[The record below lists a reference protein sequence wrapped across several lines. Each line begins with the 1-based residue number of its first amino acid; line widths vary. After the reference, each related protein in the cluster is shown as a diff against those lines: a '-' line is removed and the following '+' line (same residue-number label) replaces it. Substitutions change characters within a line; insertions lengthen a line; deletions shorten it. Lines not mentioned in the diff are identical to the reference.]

1 MKISEHLKHVAS
13 TILMKLRQYEHVYKN
28 SIEQLKSDI
37 EEELNSNFYFEDE
50 RRKLYEEERDILK
63 EEIYNY
69 CLIEF
74 TLNDDLVDIKRGVII
89 SDKDPSIHTKW
100 EPDQKRIFWTKQKQF
115 LVQTFEKK
123 MPSHKY
129 GQIINSIN
137 HETEQILEAI
147 ENPLRDEFD
156 SRGLVLGYVQS
167 GKTANFTALIAKAA
181 DAGYRLIIVLAG
193 IHDELRQQTQI
204 RIDKELTGYNPLKLD
219 SKFVSWSAFEEK
231 NRWKNITTAGWI
243 DENENGEFNIHRV
256 HPFKDE
262 LLSKERPAIAIV
274 KKNVKILKK
283 IVKWIK
289 DAPIEFRNTIPLLVI
304 DDEADQASVDGNANK
319 SDTDP
324 TKTNSSIREI
334 LNLFKR
340 KSYVGYT
347 ATPFANVF
355 IDRTSNHSE
364 YGEDLFPRNFIYALP
379 EPEGYFG
386 TRKIFSDE
394 LDKYFVVNI
403 KSPLIEKKEIL
414 TNNNVTDDLFNAVYD
429 FLIGIALRILRG
441 DSNAPMSMMINLDH
455 RVAKMNTCSEVVKE
469 FVQNITQFK
478 KFNSDELID
487 KYIERSKKLNSY
499 LDTQNAYFPNEQ
511 IKNTVIEFLNSN
523 TLKVITLNSSK
534 DDKLDYANNPSMK
547 VIAIGG
553 NKLSRGLTLEGL
565 MITYYLREAK
575 QYDTSLQ
582 MGRWFGYREKYEDLV
597 RIYTSKS
604 LWQQFKDLSI
614 VELEFRKDIEEMN
627 ISDSTPNEFAIGVKH
642 ILGLLPTA
650 KNKLGASIFE
660 ESLGAKQVSMTKLP
674 LDYPE
679 KIDANYKV
687 FENFIKYNEEKFSR
701 FNDSDNPT
709 LLGKEIAINDV
720 LKFIQ
725 SFEYAQGKNKQF
737 LDIDKNKLS
746 DYINNN
752 KESLSYWNVAIPS
765 LSESPDNLVISVGKF
780 KIKAIHRSRMNN
792 FSDNGNYNIK
802 GLSDKKDRRIDLSK
816 DAKDEFDGRTK
827 PLLLIYFISKN
838 SKASLNSKG
847 VRADLYDGIEIS
859 KHRNPIAFSIIF
871 PRNNEVSSRY
881 IQPINNI
888 MNEN

>member
-1 MKISEHLKHVAS
+1 MKIPEYLKHVVS
-13 TILMKLRQYEHVYKN
+13 MITMKLRQDEHVYKN
-28 SIEQLKSDI
+28 SIEQLKLDI
-37 EEELNSNFYFEDE
+37 EDELNSNFYFDNE
-50 RRKLYEEERDILK
+50 RRKLKVEEKDTIR

-74 TLNDDLVDIKRGVII
+74 TINDDLVDIKRGVII

-100 EPDQKRIFWTKQKQF
+100 TPNQQRIFWTKQKQF

-123 MPSHKY
+123 MPANKY
-129 GQIINSIN
+129 GPIINSIG

-147 ENPLRDEFD
+147 EDPLRDEFD

-204 RIDKELTGYNPLKLD
+204 RIDKELTGYNPLQLD
-219 SKFVSWSAFEEK
+219 SKFVSWSSFEEK
-231 NRWKNITTAGWI
+231 FRWKNITTAGWI
-243 DENENGEFNIHRV
+243 DANENGEFNIHRV

-262 LLSKERPAIAIV
+262 LLSNERPVIAIV

-283 IVKWIK
+283 IVKWING
-289 DAPIEFRNTIPLLVI
+289 APVEFRNTIPLLVI

-355 IDRTSNHSE
+355 IDRTSNHSK
-364 YGEDLFPRNFIYALP
+364 YGVDLFPRNFIYALP

-386 TRKIFSDE
+386 TRKIFSDA

-403 KSPLIEKKEIL
+403 KSPSIEKREIL

-469 FVQNITQFK
+469 LLNNIQQFK
-478 KFNSDELID
+478 KFNSDELINN
-487 KYIERSKKLNSY
+487 YLERSKRLNSF
-499 LDTQNAYFPNEQ
+499 LDTQNAYFPNEE
-511 IKNTVIEFLNSN
+511 IKSTILDFIKSKS
-523 TLKVITLNSSK
+523 LKVVTLNSSK

-565 MITYYLREAK
+565 MTTYYLREAK

-627 ISDSTPNEFAIGVKH
+627 SSDSTPNEFAIGVKH

-660 ESLGAKQVSMTKLP
+660 ESLGAKQISMTKLP
-674 LDYPE
+674 LEYPE

-687 FENFIKYNEEKFSR
+687 FEKFLSYNVDKFRKYNDSQTPTILGEDIAL
-701 FNDSDNPT
+701 NDILT
-709 LLGKEIAINDV
+709 
-720 LKFIQ
+720 FIE
-725 SFEYAQGKNKQF
+725 SFEYPIGKNKQY
-737 LDIDKNKLS
+737 LDIDKDKLS
-746 DYINNN
+746 DYINRNR
-752 KESLSYWNVAIPS
+752 ESLSSWNVAIPS
-765 LSESPDNLVISVGKF
+765 LSENPDNLVINVGNF
-780 KIKAIHRSRMNN
+780 KIKAVHRSRMNN

-802 GLSDKKDRRIDLSK
+802 GLSDKKDRKIDLNK
-816 DAKDEFDGRTK
+816 DAKDEFDGREK
-827 PLLLIYFISKN
+827 PLLLIYLISKN
-838 SKASLNSKG
+838 SKAALNSKG
-847 VRADLYDGIEIS
+847 VRVDLYDGIEIS

-871 PRNNEVSSRY
+871 PKNNEVSSRY
-881 IQPINNI
+881 VQPINDI